1 MKKQFNLSRTA
12 YSVEWHNCL
21 HHLVI
26 HMMMMM
32 MILSVNYVITVIT
45 STFLGE
51 IPFWWWAL
59 FATCIAQT
67 NCDGKHEFN
76 TAVAF
81 ISELERKPKTDRNV
95 VFMFIWLVV
104 NVWKYVLLVI
114 SGHRCDIMGRCEW
127 VWCVSTEGSQKGD
140 HTSDFLKPEGCH
152 CYQVGW

>member
-26 HMMMMM
+26 HMMMM
-32 MILSVNYVITVIT
+32 ILSVNYVITVIT
-45 STFLGE
+45 STFLRE
-51 IPFWWWAL
+51 IPFWLL